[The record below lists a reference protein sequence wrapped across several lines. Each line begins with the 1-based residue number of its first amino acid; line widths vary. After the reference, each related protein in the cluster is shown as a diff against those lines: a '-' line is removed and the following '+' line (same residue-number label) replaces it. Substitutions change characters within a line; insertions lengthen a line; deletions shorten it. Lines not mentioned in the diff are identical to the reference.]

1 MIRLTTV
8 KMQTDGCMA
17 LMVFGEVVF
26 MKKKMAALLLAFG
39 VLAGCAPQGQQEPVS
54 SQAGSS
60 AAPEAQYEQVTL
72 YLPNENADGMVEESA
87 KIEVTDSAGKVE
99 DMVQALVSG
108 GALPEGTETLAVNW
122 KDDCLSV
129 DLNQAFADGIQNSG
143 TAGET
148 MILASLVNTLWAY
161 YEPAELVLTVD
172 GDPLE
177 TGHNIYDQPF
187 TAPYTFE

>member
-1 MIRLTTV
+1 
-8 KMQTDGCMA
+8 
-17 LMVFGEVVF
+17 

-39 VLAGCAPQGQQEPVS
+39 MLAGCAPQGQKQPASSGAVS
-54 SQAGSS
+54 S
-60 AAPEAQYEQVTL
+60 APPKAQYEQVTL
-72 YLPNENADGMVEESA
+72 YLPNENADGLVEESA

-99 DMVQALVSG
+99 DIVQALVSS

-148 MILASLVNTLWAY
+148 MILASLVNTLWAC
-161 YEPAELVLTVD
+161 YEPAELGLTVD
-172 GDPLE
+172 GNPLE
-177 TGHNIYDQPF
+177 TGHNIYEQPF
-187 TAPYTFE
+187 TEPYSF

>member
-1 MIRLTTV
+1 
-8 KMQTDGCMA
+8 
-17 LMVFGEVVF
+17 

-39 VLAGCAPQGQQEPVS
+39 ILAGCAPQGQQGSAS
-54 SQAGSS
+54 SETGSGT
-60 AAPEAQYEQVTL
+60 APEAQYEQVTL
-72 YLPNENADGMVEESA
+72 YLPNENADGMVEENA

-99 DMVQALVSG
+99 DMVQALVSS

-161 YEPAELVLTVD
+161 YEPTELILTVD
-172 GDPLE
+172 GNPLE

-187 TAPYTFE
+187 TEPYTFG